1 MNFKLAIR
9 TVGLALIIVVM
20 GTFAQEMEEN
30 ALRARFMRL
39 REIITGEYCFYVA
52 LCFLFL
58 GRGRCSTYLLMKA
71 LVVYPLKAYR
81 QHAFLKESF
90 HGYVIPK

>member
-52 LCFLFL
+52 LFFFL

-81 QHAFLKESF
+81 QHAFLKESL
-90 HGYVIPK
+90 HDYVTPKY

>member
-52 LCFLFL
+52 LFFSRKRTMFNVFINESISCISLESVSKACFLEGIISWL
-58 GRGRCSTYLLMKA
+58 RHT
-71 LVVYPLKAYR
+71 
-81 QHAFLKESF
+81 
-90 HGYVIPK
+90 

>member
-52 LCFLFL
+52 LFF
-58 GRGRCSTYLLMKA
+58 
-71 LVVYPLKAYR
+71 
-81 QHAFLKESF
+81 F
-90 HGYVIPK
+90 